1 MILIKK
7 YLANHHLFKEE
18 RETEEWK
25 VVSWIVFFNNKK
37 KNNTDQKPRKL
48 RNHNQSARVRVQAWD
63 ASNQNP
69 IKILKKIIPIKR
81 GGEELC

>member
-37 KNNTDQKPRKL
+37 KNNTQKPIL
-48 RNHNQSARVRVQAWD
+48 R
-63 ASNQNP
+63 ASNTSVLP
-69 IKILKKIIPIKR
+69 SKR
-81 GGEELC
+81 ETRE